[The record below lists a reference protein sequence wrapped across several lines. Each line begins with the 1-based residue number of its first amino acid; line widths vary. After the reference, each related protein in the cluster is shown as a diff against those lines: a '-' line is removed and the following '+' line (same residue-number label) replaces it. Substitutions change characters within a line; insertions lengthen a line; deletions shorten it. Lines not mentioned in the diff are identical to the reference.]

1 MQQAGIPRGQIWA
14 QAAALL
20 GKMLPAQH
28 CLLCQGR
35 SGDTVICPPCR
46 DELPPVPE
54 NHCPVCALPTPSGE
68 TCGQCLAAP
77 PHYDRTIARWVYG
90 FPVDRLIQALKYGHQ
105 LSVGKFLGKALL
117 DGPFPNLPNW
127 ADAPVMLLPVPLSP
141 GHLRQ
146 RGFNQAVEI
155 GRPIASA
162 LHLPLVLDSCRRVR
176 ETLPQTSLP
185 WKARQKNIRHAFECS
200 VDFSGK
206 HVILIDDVMTTGATL
221 NEVARTVKKH
231 GALSVTNWVCA
242 RALKP

>member
-1 MQQAGIPRGQIWA
+1 MQWAGIAPGRVLA
-14 QAAALL
+14 QAAAML

-28 CLLCQGR
+28 CLLCQGH
-35 SGDTVICPPCR
+35 SGDTLLCPPCR
-46 DELPPVPE
+46 EELPPLPE

-105 LSVGKFLGKALL
+105 LAVGQFLGDALL
-117 DGPFPNLPNW
+117 TGPSPDLSAGNT
-127 ADAPVMLLPVPLSP
+127 VLLPVPLSS

-155 GRPIASA
+155 ARPIGRA
-162 LHLPLVLDSCRRVR
+162 LQLPMVLDSCRRTR
-176 ETLPQTSLP
+176 ETAAQTSLP

-200 VDFSGK
+200 IDLSGK
-206 HVILIDDVMTTGATL
+206 DVILIDDVMTTGATL
-221 NEVARTVKKH
+221 NELARTVKKH
-231 GALSVTNWVCA
+231 GALTVTNWVCA